1 MPLLILM
8 INGAKDHEVPIED
21 GMSLNRMVSNAQGA
35 RYKSPAET
43 IEFWVK
49 ANRSELHL
57 ILSSASQ

>member
-1 MPLLILM
+1 MPLPILM
-8 INGAKDHEVPIED
+8 INGAKDDEVPIEG
-21 GMSLNRMVSNAQGA
+21 GMSRNRMVGNAQGA
-35 RYKSPAET
+35 RCKSLAET

>member
-1 MPLLILM
+1 M
-8 INGAKDHEVPIED
+8 INGAKDHEVHIED